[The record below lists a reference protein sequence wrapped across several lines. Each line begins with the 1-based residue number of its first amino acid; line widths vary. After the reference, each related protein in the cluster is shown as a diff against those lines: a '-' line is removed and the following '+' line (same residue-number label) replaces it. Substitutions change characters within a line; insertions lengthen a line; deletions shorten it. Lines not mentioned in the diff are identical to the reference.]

1 MLVTLEEMKNYL
13 RVDFEDDDALIV
25 ALITSAQRICMDIIR
40 TEDIEVFYACDNAKA
55 AVMYTVAYM
64 YEHREEA
71 DPHALTITLRSL
83 LFGARRE
90 AF

>member
-13 RVDFEDDDALIV
+13 RVNFEDDDALIV

-40 TEDIEVFYACDNAKA
+40 TEDIEVFYDCDNAKA

-71 DPHALTITLRSL
+71 DHHALTITLRSL

-90 AF
+90 VF